1 MELVTS
7 GLESMPTRLTPKAIY
22 CLSFHEHEKIQETL
36 FVVQVVAIRQYGKS
50 ADDSDEQSPMEKKP
64 SNYIGNN
71 VQGLKL
77 QVSDGIGSA
86 IAIMNHEVITEL

>member
-36 FVVQVVAIRQYGKS
+36 FVV
-50 ADDSDEQSPMEKKP
+50 
-64 SNYIGNN
+64 
-71 VQGLKL
+71 
-77 QVSDGIGSA
+77 
-86 IAIMNHEVITEL
+86 